1 MKSSSSQVSA
11 LRLIKWCTQW
21 QDKKNW
27 EKVPI
32 NLRGVYVLHKGDPKH
47 DIYNVAYIGMAASGT
62 GIKRR
67 LKIHCRSK
75 RKGDKW
81 THFSFYVVWENIR
94 DEEIRELE
102 CLLQEIYRKDSH
114 ANLLARQK
122 GCQKIKDIREE
133 NPKKW
138 PPHD

>member
-1 MKSSSSQVSA
+1 MKKTNSQVNA

-27 EKVPI
+27 EEVPV
-32 NLRGVYVLHKGDPKH
+32 NLRGIYALHAGDPNK
-47 DIYNVAYIGMAASGT
+47 DIYNVVYIGMAASGT

-67 LKIHCRSK
+67 LRNHVRSK

-94 DEEIRELE
+94 DDEIRELE
-102 CLLQEIYRKDSH
+102 CLLQEIYRKDTD
-114 ANLLARQK
+114 ANSLARQK
-122 GCQKIKDIREE
+122 GCKRIKEVRRNRTPEWE
-133 NPKKW
+133 AE
-138 PPHD
+138 

>member
-1 MKSSSSQVSA
+1 MKKPSSEVST

-27 EKVPI
+27 EKVPV
-32 NLRGVYVLHKGDPKH
+32 NLRGIYVLHNGDPKE
-47 DIYNVAYIGMAASGT
+47 DIYNVVYIGMAASGM

-67 LKIHCRSK
+67 LRNHYRSK

-94 DEEIRELE
+94 DDEIRELE
-102 CLLQEIYRKDSH
+102 CLLQEIYRKDTH
-114 ANLLARQK
+114 ANSLAQQK
-122 GCQKIKDIREE
+122 GCQRIKDIREKD
-133 NPKKW
+133 PKKW
-138 PPHD
+138 PSGD